1 MWARLTWCRRKSRRI
16 VCGALIFTD
25 FSTYSEQVAL
35 KSSLAALERDG
46 RTRRWSIAVISCET
60 SAHLHSNHAWI
71 TLHGKGGSHT
81 THLQRKTTF
90 PSALTVAQMGGW
102 VRWSE
107 SCLFD
112 PFPAH
117 KILTNASAHFNKPKQ
132 SPGLSCQGSRKRNKS
147 YGIFPSTWY
156 LTASL
161 TRCCCV
167 HVVQPTAPVR
177 CALFSA

>member
-1 MWARLTWCRRKSRRI
+1 MLAIYWVVSPTAQLRDEKQNKNIIRLERTKVRLRRNVLTLQIKVCALMWARLTWCRRKSRRI

-71 TLHGKGGSHT
+71 TLHGKGGSRT
-81 THLQRKTTF
+81 THLQRKPTF
-90 PSALTVAQMGGW
+90 PSALTVAQMWGW

-112 PFPAH
+112 P
-117 KILTNASAHFNKPKQ
+117 
-132 SPGLSCQGSRKRNKS
+132 LSGS
-147 YGIFPSTWY
+147 
-156 LTASL
+156 
-161 TRCCCV
+161 
-167 HVVQPTAPVR
+167 
-177 CALFSA
+177 